1 MKTVMLYITASNAKE
16 AKKIGT
22 VLVKERLAA
31 CANVIDKIQSVYWW
45 KDKIEKSAEALLIAK
60 TKQRLAKRAIRRAR
74 ALHSYECPC
83 IVALPIV
90 DGNPSF
96 LKWISQETKK

>member
-1 MKTVMLYITASNAKE
+1 MKTVVLYITASSAKE

-31 CANVIDKIQSVYWW
+31 CANVIDKIQSIYWW
-45 KDKIEKSAEALLIAK
+45 KDKIEKGAEALLIAK
-60 TKQRLAKRAIRRAR
+60 TKQLLVKKAIRRVKAI
-74 ALHSYECPC
+74 HSYDCPC
-83 IVALPIV
+83 VVALPIV

>member
-1 MKTVMLYITASNAKE
+1 MKTVMLYITASNKKE
-16 AKKIGT
+16 AHNIGT
-22 VLVKERLAA
+22 ILVKERLAA
-31 CANVIDKIQSVYWW
+31 CANIIDRIQSVYWW
-45 KDKIEKSAEALLIAK
+45 KGNLEQGAEALLIAK
-60 TKQRLAKRAIRRAR
+60 TKQQLVKKAVGRVR
-74 ALHSYECPC
+74 ALHGYECPC

>member
-1 MKTVMLYITASNAKE
+1 MKTVMLYITASSKKE

-22 VLVKERLAA
+22 ALVKERLAA
-31 CANVIDKIQSVYWW
+31 CANIIDKIQSIYWW
-45 KDKIEKSAEALLIAK
+45 KDKIEHDTEALLVAK
-60 TKQRLAKRAIRRAR
+60 TKQRLVKKAISRAR

-90 DGNPSF
+90 AGNPAF
-96 LKWISQETKK
+96 LKWISDETL